1 MMYFKRLKIII
12 VFLILIIFA
21 LLLFLYKE
29 TQKSKI
35 NKNQNLFFSKK
46 GEPFYQKQNIVENTP
61 NVKLFD
67 LSSKLDPSEIYMNI
81 QCRKSKEI
89 FVSTTLCVHDI
100 NNDRYVSGS
109 IWINGVWE
117 NHVICLFNI
126 FVSIK

>member
-1 MMYFKRLKIII
+1 MIYFKRLKFII
-12 VFLILIIFA
+12 VFLILIIFT

-35 NKNQNLFFSKK
+35 IKNQDLFSLKK
-46 GEPFYQKQNIVENTP
+46 VEPISQKQNIGENTP
-61 NVKLFD
+61 NGKLFD
-67 LSSKLDPSEIYMNI
+67 LSSKLDPSEIYLNI
-81 QCRKSKEI
+81 QCRKSIEI

-117 NHVICLFNI
+117 NHVICLLYFLY
-126 FVSIK
+126 

>member
-1 MMYFKRLKIII
+1 M
-12 VFLILIIFA
+12 
-21 LLLFLYKE
+21 LFLYKE

-35 NKNQNLFFSKK
+35 NKNQNLFSLKK
-46 GEPFYQKQNIVENTP
+46 VEPISQKQNIGENTP

-67 LSSKLDPSEIYMNI
+67 LSSKLDPSEIYLNI
-81 QCRKSKEI
+81 QCRKSIEI

-117 NHVICLFNI
+117 NHVICLLYFLY
-126 FVSIK
+126 

>member
-1 MMYFKRLKIII
+1 MMYFKRLIFII
-12 VFLILIIFA
+12 VFLILIIFT

-35 NKNQNLFFSKK
+35 IKNQDLFSLKK
-46 GEPFYQKQNIVENTP
+46 VEPISQKQNIGENTP
-61 NVKLFD
+61 NGKLFD
-67 LSSKLDPSEIYMNI
+67 LSSKLDPSEIYLNI
-81 QCRKSKEI
+81 QCRKSIEI

-117 NHVICLFNI
+117 NHVICLLYFLY
-126 FVSIK
+126 

>member
-1 MMYFKRLKIII
+1 MYFKRLKFII

-35 NKNQNLFFSKK
+35 NKDLFSSNKVK
-46 GEPFYQKQNIVENTP
+46 SISQKQNIVENTP

-67 LSSKLDPSEIYMNI
+67 LSSKLDPSEIYLNI
-81 QCRKSKEI
+81 QCRKSIEI

-109 IWINGVWE
+109 IWTNGVWE
-117 NHVICLFNI
+117 NHVICL
-126 FVSIK
+126 